1 MQPGTV
7 VRCRN
12 RDWVLLPSDH
22 LDIVL
27 LRSLAGASD
36 QVAAMYHWPIWLMTT
51 ITGQMRHHRFRSPW

>member
-22 LDIVL
+22 PDIVL
-27 LRSLAGASD
+27 LRPLAGASD
-36 QVAAMYHWPIWLMTT
+36 QVVAMYRWPIWLMTT
-51 ITGQMRHHRFRSPW
+51 ITWQMHHGRFRSPW